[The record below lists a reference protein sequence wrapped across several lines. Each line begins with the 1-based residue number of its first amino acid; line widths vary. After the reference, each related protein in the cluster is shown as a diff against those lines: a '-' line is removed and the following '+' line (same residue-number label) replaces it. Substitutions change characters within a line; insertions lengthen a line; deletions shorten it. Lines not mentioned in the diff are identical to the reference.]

1 MILKKIYCKV
11 DVKQH
16 IYDVELSMVY
26 FPRFYCYELILI
38 TSCDGKH
45 GNRLVSHFSHIYFPM

>member
-16 IYDVELSMVY
+16 IYDVELSIVY

-38 TSCDGKH
+38 TSCDV
-45 GNRLVSHFSHIYFPM
+45 NMETV